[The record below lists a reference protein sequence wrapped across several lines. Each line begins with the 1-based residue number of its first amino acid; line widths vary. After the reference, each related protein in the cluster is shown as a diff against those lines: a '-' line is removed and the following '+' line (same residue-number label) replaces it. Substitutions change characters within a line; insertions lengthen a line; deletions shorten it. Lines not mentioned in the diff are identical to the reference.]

1 MAAICKL
8 QTNPNIIRLC
18 GATIH
23 YRPLPMPDQDET
35 LLLHL
40 NEAIATIRD
49 KDSLFKVVTTKLRL
63 IFPFD
68 LIGINVFDEALLNK
82 RLFLRDYYGADDAP
96 ALPAG
101 ADQFTPIA
109 NSPVERLVANPRVQQ
124 FTPAEYL
131 VDYPEYAPFKKMQA
145 LGITQLTAVPLR
157 TGGQLT
163 GFLTLAARR
172 PPNLTTADEKLLE
185 KIGSLVA
192 VAVANTLA
200 FEEVARREQERTLQ
214 LNITNALLSI
224 KQREPLFRAV
234 AEALS
239 RVVPFEYFGIRVQR
253 AGQGEA
259 FQGFA
264 EFSRPDNA
272 PNAPLLALDPN
283 RPHGMGAVD
292 TAGMYRQISDL
303 LQTPGLYAGDAF
315 RALARRFPLLR
326 HVYETYGTRA
336 MLIVPIWQR
345 ADGAAVFMLASSDPA
360 AFGSDGLATVQSLVP
375 QIALALENLFAFEQI
390 EELKA
395 QVEQERTYLLDE
407 INTSAHFGADSG
419 AFIGS
424 GPALRQVQLRI
435 SQVAPTDT
443 TVLISG
449 ETGTGK
455 ELVARELHH
464 ASPRHARA
472 LIKLNCAA
480 LPAQLI
486 ESELFGHEK
495 GAFTGAVERRIGKFE
510 LANGG
515 SIFLDEIGE
524 LPLDLQAKLL
534 RVLQEREFE
543 RVGGTKVLRSDARVI
558 AATNRVLA
566 AEVAAGRFR
575 ADLYY
580 RLNVFPIELA
590 PLRERRED
598 IEPLL
603 RHFIQRLSK
612 RLGRPPRQVRPADL
626 AALQAYSWPG
636 NIREL
641 EHVLEQAIIVSQET
655 FLEFAGFA
663 AAPLAL
669 AVGPVAAPS
678 FAPLKTLKEQE
689 RDHILAALAR
699 TGGRVSGSN
708 GAALLLDI
716 NPKTLEAR
724 MKKLGIRRT
733 VGVEA

>member
-1 MAAICKL
+1 MA
-8 QTNPNIIRLC
+8 TS
-18 GATIH
+18 
-23 YRPLPMPDQDET
+23 DEN

-68 LIGINVFDEALLNK
+68 LIGINVFDEQVQQK
-82 RLFLRDYYGADDAP
+82 RLFLRDYYGTDEAP
-96 ALPAG
+96 PLSPG
-101 ADQFTPIA
+101 ADYFSPIA
-109 NSPVERLVANPRVQQ
+109 GSPLEKLVADPRVQQ
-124 FTPAEYL
+124 FTPQQYL
-131 VDYPEYAPFKKMQA
+131 ADYPEYAAYKKMSN
-145 LGITQLTAVPLR
+145 LGITHLTAVPLHI
-157 TGGQLT
+157 GGRLT
-163 GFLTLAARR
+163 GFMTLASRR
-172 PPNLTTADEKLLE
+172 TPNLTAADEKLLE
-185 KIGSLVA
+185 KIGSLIA
-192 VAVANTLA
+192 VAVSNTLA

-239 RVVPFEYFGIRVQR
+239 RVVPFDYFGTRVQR
-253 AGQGEA
+253 AGRQEPFA
-259 FQGFA
+259 GFA
-264 EFSRPDNA
+264 EFSRAPEGPD
-272 PNAPLLALDPN
+272 APLLALDPN
-283 RPHGMGAVD
+283 RRHGLNQLDVAV
-292 TAGMYRQISDL
+292 MYQQMSEL
-303 LQTPGLYAGDAF
+303 LGSAGLYADEDF
-315 RALARRFPLLR
+315 RALAQRYPLMRR
-326 HVYETYGTRA
+326 VYEEYGTRA

-345 ADGAAVFMLASSDPA
+345 ADGAAVLILASANPT
-360 AFGSDGLATVQSLVP
+360 AFRPDDLATVLALAP
-375 QIALALENLFAFEQI
+375 QIALALENLFAFEQM

-395 QVEQERTYLLDE
+395 QVEQERTYLVDE
-407 INTSAHFGADSG
+407 INTSARFGADSG
-419 AFIGS
+419 TFIGS
-424 GPALRQVQLRI
+424 GPALQRVRLRI

-455 ELVARELHH
+455 ELVARELHN

-534 RVLQEREFE
+534 RVLQEKEFE
-543 RVGGTKVLRSDARVI
+543 RLGGTKVLHSDARVI

-566 AEVAAGRFR
+566 EEVAAGRFR

-603 RHFIQRLSK
+603 RHFVQRLSK
-612 RLGRPPRQVRPADL
+612 RLGKPLRQVRPADL
-626 AALQAYSWPG
+626 AALQAYAWPG

-641 EHVLEQAIIVSQET
+641 EHVLEQAIIVSQGP

-663 AAPLAL
+663 AAPLVL
-669 AVGPVAAPS
+669 AVGNVVVPGLAPI
-678 FAPLKTLKEQE
+678 KTLKEQE
-689 RDHILAALAR
+689 RDHILAALQR
-699 TGGRVSGSN
+699 TGGRVSGAQ

>member
-1 MAAICKL
+1 MP
-8 QTNPNIIRLC
+8 TN
-18 GATIH
+18 
-23 YRPLPMPDQDET
+23 DEN

-49 KDSLFKVVTTKLRL
+49 KDQLFKVVTTKLRL

-68 LIGINVFDEALLNK
+68 FIGINVFDKELQMK
-82 RLFLRDYYGADDAP
+82 RLFLRDYYGTDEAP
-96 ALPAG
+96 VIPAG
-101 ADQFTPIA
+101 LDHFTPIA
-109 NSPVERLVANPRVQQ
+109 GSPIEKLVAAPRVQQ
-124 FTPAEYL
+124 FTPQQYL
-131 VDYPEYAPFKKMQA
+131 ADYPNYAPFNKFDK
-145 LGITQLTAVPLR
+145 LGVKHITAVPLHI
-157 TGGQLT
+157 GGLLT
-163 GFLTLAARR
+163 GFLTLASRR
-172 PPNLTTADEKLLE
+172 VPNLTAADEILLGKL
-185 KIGSLVA
+185 GSLIA

-214 LNITNALLSI
+214 LSITNALLSI

-234 AEALS
+234 AEGLS
-239 RVVPFEYFGIRVQR
+239 KVVPFDYFGLRVQR
-253 AGQGEA
+253 AGRQEP
-259 FQGFA
+259 FEGFA
-264 EFSRPDNA
+264 EFSRTADDLMA
-272 PNAPLLALDPN
+272 PMLALDPN
-283 RPHGMGAVD
+283 RTNGLNQLDRSA
-292 TAGMYRQISDL
+292 MYHQLNDL
-303 LQTPGLYAGDAF
+303 LQTPGLYTADDF
-315 RALARRFPLLR
+315 RAQAQRYPLLR
-326 HVYETYGTRA
+326 QIYEEYGTRA

-345 ADGAAVFMLASSDPA
+345 TDGAAVLILASSNPL
-360 AFGSDGLATVQSLVP
+360 AFRPEDLDTVVSLAP

-395 QVEQERTYLLDE
+395 HVEQERTYLVDE
-407 INTSAHFGADSG
+407 INTSARFGADSG
-419 AFIGS
+419 AFVGS
-424 GPALRQVQLRI
+424 GPALQRVQLRI

-455 ELVARELHH
+455 ELVARELHN

-543 RVGGTKVLRSDARVI
+543 RLGGTKVLHSDARVI

-566 AEVAAGRFR
+566 DEVAAGRFR

-603 RHFIQRLSK
+603 RHFVQRLSK
-612 RLGRPPRQVRPADL
+612 RLGKPIRQVRPTDL

-641 EHVLEQAIIVSQET
+641 EHVLEQSIIVSQGQ

-663 AAPLAL
+663 GAPLMMATTAAPPAQ
-669 AVGPVAAPS
+669 PAAPI
-678 FAPLKTLKEQE
+678 KTLKEQE
-689 RDHILAALAR
+689 RDHILAALTR
-699 TGGRVSGSN
+699 TGGRVSGAQ

-733 VGVEA
+733 VGVEG

>member
-1 MAAICKL
+1 
-8 QTNPNIIRLC
+8 
-18 GATIH
+18 
-23 YRPLPMPDQDET
+23 MPTTDET

-68 LIGINVFDEALLNK
+68 LIGINVFDETLQYK
-82 RLFLRDYYGADDAP
+82 RLFLRDYYGVDEAPPIPEGIEQFSPIAGTPLEVLVADP
-96 ALPAG
+96 RVR
-101 ADQFTPIA
+101 QFTPQEYMA
-109 NSPVERLVANPRVQQ
+109 N
-124 FTPAEYL
+124 
-131 VDYPEYAPFKKMQA
+131 YPNYAPYNKFEK
-145 LGITQLTAVPLR
+145 LGVTHLTAVPLHI
-157 TGGQLT
+157 GGRLT
-163 GFLTLAARR
+163 GFLTLASRR
-172 PPNLTTADEKLLE
+172 NPNLTPADEKLLE
-185 KIGSLVA
+185 KIGSLIA
-192 VAVANTLA
+192 VAVTNTLA
-200 FEEVARREQERTLQ
+200 FEEVARREQQRTLQ

-239 RVVPFEYFGIRVQR
+239 QVVAFDYFGLRLQR
-253 AGQGEA
+253 AGREEA
-259 FQGFA
+259 FEGFA
-264 EFSRPDNA
+264 EFSRVGEA
-272 PNAPLLALDPN
+272 PGTPLQVLDPN
-283 RPHGMGAVD
+283 RRNGINQLD
-292 TAGMYRQISDL
+292 TSRMYQQMNEL
-303 LQTPGLYAGDAF
+303 LQTPGLYTAENF
-315 RALARRFPLLR
+315 RVLAQRYPFLRR
-326 HVYETYGTRA
+326 VYEEYGTRG
-336 MLIVPIWQR
+336 MLIAPVWERP
-345 ADGAAVFMLASSDPA
+345 DGAAVLILASSSPV
-360 AFGSDGLATVQSLVP
+360 AFHPDDLATVLALTP

-390 EELKA
+390 EALKA
-395 QVEQERTYLLDE
+395 QVEEERTYLVDE
-407 INTSAHFGADSG
+407 INTSARFGADSG
-419 AFIGS
+419 AFVGN
-424 GPALRQVQLRI
+424 GPALQLVQRRI
-435 SQVAPTDT
+435 GLVAPTDT

-455 ELVARELHH
+455 ELVARELHN

-534 RVLQEREFE
+534 RVLQEKEFE
-543 RVGGTKVLRSDARVI
+543 RLGGTKVLHSDARVI

-566 AEVAAGRFR
+566 DEVAAGRFR

-603 RHFIQRLSK
+603 RHFVQRLSK
-612 RLGRPPRQVRPADL
+612 RLGKPVRQVRPEDL
-626 AALQAYSWPG
+626 ATLQVYSWPG

-641 EHVLEQAIIVSQET
+641 EHVLEQSIIVSQGQ
-655 FLEFAGFA
+655 FLEFTGFA
-663 AAPLAL
+663 GASLMLAAATAPTATQQAAPI
-669 AVGPVAAPS
+669 
-678 FAPLKTLKEQE
+678 KTLKEQE
-689 RDHILAALAR
+689 RDHILAALQR
-699 TGGRVSGSN
+699 TGGRVSGAQ
-708 GAALLLDI
+708 GAAVLLDI